1 MRGAQALYKSLVALS
16 CLLPHRP
23 VGQCSRDLVCIIL
36 LRFNPHTLCPLAP
49 LLLVYMDNA
58 AVMPDSSADF
68 EVERY
73 STSSASSSETS
84 LSQANDIRG
93 RRTARV
99 FKTMKEALMVPRRV
113 SSAIRKAEFEPSLCT
128 GRKKAV
134 CIGINYKRS
143 DQSLQDV
150 YGVLSGYPHFL
161 DYEGFDKADIRSM
174 TDRSATP
181 DDRKPTKKNILAAIK
196 WLIEGAQKND
206 TLFFHCDQAEDL
218 DRDEID
224 CLDEAF
230 VPCDCS
236 EKADLITDDVIYAE
250 LVKLPKGCRLT
261 VNLPCAYR
269 APLLPRLPSD
279 EKIVHVY
286 QPCTRR
292 FPLSTCADV
301 VFWSGCK
308 DSHKAADKPTMTT
321 AFINTMS
328 QYNPM
333 LKIHSENVYDQP
345 IGEEEQKP
353 QLGSSFPMDTETPF
367 FISPYKV

>member
-23 VGQCSRDLVCIIL
+23 VGQCSRDLVCSIL

-49 LLLVYMDNA
+49 RLLVYMDNA

-99 FKTMKEALMVPRRV
+99 FKTIKEALMVPRRV
-113 SSAIRKAEFEPSLCT
+113 SSAIRKADFEPSLCT

-134 CIGINYKRS
+134 CIGISYKRS
-143 DQSLQDV
+143 DQYLQDV
-150 YGVLSGYPHFL
+150 YGVLSGCIRDTRKIQNYL
-161 DYEGFDKADIRSM
+161 IAYEGFDKADIRSM
-174 TDRSATP
+174 TDRTATP
-181 DDRKPTKKNILAAIK
+181 DDRKPTKENILAAIK

-206 TLFFHCDQAEDL
+206 TLFFHFSGHGDQTEDL

-224 CLDEAF
+224 CLDEAL

-250 LVKLPKGCRLT
+250 LVKPLPKGCRLT
-261 VNLPCAYR
+261 VILQCCTSGTALDLPCAYR

-321 AFINTMS
+321 V
-328 QYNPM
+328 
-333 LKIHSENVYDQP
+333 K
-345 IGEEEQKP
+345 
-353 QLGSSFPMDTETPF
+353 
-367 FISPYKV
+367 